1 MHKREPVSLKEVCA
15 CRIQDIAAWLSATMT
30 RCRRLLSLRCLPCLL
45 PQART
50 VAEPIIATVSLMAG
64 SGLPC
69 FSRGAPVA
77 NLRNRFHLEMNDA
90 QVCVCVWQEVP
101 CVCARLHGWL
111 VAGWRLLANCR
122 MQGVMSQVQQPHTES
137 DWGRCTCSGLSNRVA
152 VYCRLQPS

>member
-90 QVCVCVWQEVP
+90 QVCVCVAGSAV
-101 CVCARLHGWL
+101 CVCTPTWVVG
-111 VAGWRLLANCR
+111 G
-122 MQGVMSQVQQPHTES
+122 
-137 DWGRCTCSGLSNRVA
+137 RVA
-152 VYCRLQPS
+152 SAGQLQDAGSDVPGAAATHRE